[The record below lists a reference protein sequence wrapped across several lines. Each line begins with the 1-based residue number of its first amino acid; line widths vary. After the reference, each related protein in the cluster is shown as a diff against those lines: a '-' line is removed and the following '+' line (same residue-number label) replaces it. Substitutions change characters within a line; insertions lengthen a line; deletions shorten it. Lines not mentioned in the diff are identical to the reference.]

1 MTDATRTYEIP
12 DSMQHKVISLAD
24 APEIPGRRTFLQY
37 FDVGIADASNGL
49 ISTQVTKVRAGMTNP
64 TGWHYHDCVFQWLF
78 ITKGWLELQFENGE
92 SKRIEQGS
100 VCFIPGAT
108 ATTKPE
114 PQTIWSLSRSSC
126 LPSRELSLS
135 NHRWPETTPRQGRPH
150 GTALHRVRLGT
161 HHRRLA
167 WHRCGHRTGVRGR
180 RGGPDTSGRSR
191 QGFTRTTEGQY
202 RRRCDLSCPG
212 PVLPVGS
219 GRIVRDTRRDRH
231 LDQQRRRD
239 TAGSLDEA
247 DLAAWQRAWDLKVW
261 GYLELS
267 QLALKAMR
275 SRRSGV
281 IVNVVGLSGERPDAG
296 YLAGSMANSALMTF
310 TRAVGAYSLDDGL
323 RVVAVNPGPVQTQ
336 RLLDALHVRART
348 ELGASDR
355 WSEFVEHYPAQRM
368 ATAEEVA
375 DTIAFLASRRSSYTS
390 GTVVTLDGGM
400 AWRGRAL

>member
-1 MTDATRTYEIP
+1 MELRFTES
-12 DSMQHKVISLAD
+12 DSVLITGGS
-24 APEIPGRRTFLQY
+24 R
-37 FDVGIADASNGL
+37 GIGA
-49 ISTQVTKVRAGMTNP
+49 
-64 TGWHYHDCVFQWLF
+64 
-78 ITKGWLELQFENGE
+78 
-92 SKRIEQGS
+92 
-100 VCFIPGAT
+100 AT
-108 ATTKPE
+108 AQVFAAEGVGRIHLVGRDKD
-114 PQTIWSLSRSSC
+114 SLEQLRGSIDADVTCHALDLSS
-126 LPSRELSLS
+126 PSDRAELS
-135 NHRWPETTPRQGRPH
+135 ET
-150 GTALHRVRLGT
+150 
-161 HHRRLA
+161 LA
-167 WHRCGHRTGVRGR
+167 EIDILINNAGAI
-180 RGGPDTSGRSR
+180 P
-191 QGFTRTTEGQY
+191 Q
-202 RRRCDLSCPG
+202 
-212 PVLPVGS
+212 
-219 GRIVRDTRRDRH
+219 
-231 LDQQRRRD
+231 
-239 TAGSLDEA
+239 GSLDEA

-310 TRAVGAYSLDDGL
+310 TRAVGAYSLDDGV